1 MDVRDVVICGGG
13 PVGLMLACELQ
24 LAGVQAL
31 VVERL
36 HEIDP
41 TVKAGSVNV
50 PTAEAMYR
58 RGMLPALQ
66 EYQRLAF
73 EQMAAFRGGKRP
85 SGPPPAGHFAGI
97 MVSSAL
103 VDFADPDFRDAGPA
117 MSVFAVN
124 QQGVES
130 VLAAR
135 ALELGVE
142 FCRGT
147 QVTDF
152 DTDADGVTVYLSPA
166 NDQIVNNQTLSGPRD
181 HEPTVDSRRGDQ
193 LRDDGRIVNNRTV
206 DGTRGDERIVDN
218 RRGDEQR
225 GDNQRGDELRDGAL
239 AGGVRGG
246 ELVVDEGLVDSRC
259 GRWAVRAG
267 WLVGCDGGRSLV
279 RKLAGF
285 DFPGTEPAITGRQ
298 AIVDLHGAEGLKS
311 SWNYT
316 ATGLYAHGPVPGRVL
331 TVEFDGPPEDRDAP
345 ITADEIQG
353 SLRRVTGV
361 DVTVTAVHS
370 ATRFTDNARQ
380 VPSYRK
386 GRVLLAGDAAH
397 VHSPFGG
404 QGLNLGIGDA
414 VNLGWKL
421 AATIQGTA
429 PEGLLDTYTTERHP
443 VGAWVLDWTRAQIA
457 LMRTDFRTDALR
469 GVVKDLLETASGTT
483 YLAKKLSGVLH
494 RYPIEGDHE
503 LVGSGAPDF
512 EFADGTRL
520 GEELVDGK
528 SLLLDFA
535 DSAQLREIAAGHVR
549 VLTTKYA
556 GDLTGVL
563 IRPDGYVA
571 WAASNGTTDGLA
583 TALSTWTPQT

>member
-1 MDVRDVVICGGG
+1 MDNRDVVIAGGG
-13 PVGLMLACELQ
+13 PVGLMLACELA
-24 LAGVQAL
+24 LAGVDVL

-36 HEIDP
+36 REIDP
-41 TVKAGSVNV
+41 TIKAGSINV
-50 PTAEAMYR
+50 PTAEALYR

-66 EYQRLAF
+66 EYQQQAF
-73 EQMAAFRGGKRP
+73 EQMKAFRAGKGP

-97 MVSSAL
+97 MVSSAG
-103 VDFADPDFRDAGPA
+103 VHFDDPAFRDAGPA
-117 MSVFAVN
+117 RSVFAVG
-124 QQGVES
+124 QQAVES
-130 VLAAR
+130 ILGAR
-135 ALELGVE
+135 AAELGVE
-142 FCRGT
+142 VRRGT
-147 QVTDF
+147 EVTGF
-152 DTDADGVTVYLSPA
+152 DADDEGVTVRL
-166 NDQIVNNQTLSGPRD
+166 
-181 HEPTVDSRRGDQ
+181 GD
-193 LRDDGRIVNNRTV
+193 
-206 DGTRGDERIVDN
+206 
-218 RRGDEQR
+218 
-225 GDNQRGDELRDGAL
+225 
-239 AGGVRGG
+239 
-246 ELVVDEGLVDSRC
+246 VV
-259 GRWAVRAG
+259 VRAS

-285 DFPGTEPAITGRQ
+285 EFPGTEPAITGRQ
-298 AIVDLHGAEGLKS
+298 AIVDLESAEGLQR

-316 ATGLYAHGPVPGRVL
+316 PTGLYAHGPVPGRVL

-380 VPSYRK
+380 ATSYRT

-457 LMRTDFRTDALR
+457 LMRTDSRTAALR
-469 GVVKDLLETASGTT
+469 DVVTDLLRTADGST

-494 RYPIEGDHE
+494 RYPIAGEHE
-503 LVGSGAPDF
+503 LVGSAAPDF
-512 EFADGTRL
+512 EVADGTRL
-520 GEELVDGK
+520 GEYLSDGT
-528 SLLLDFA
+528 SLLLDLS
-535 DSAQLREIAAGHVR
+535 DSARLRELASGRVR
-549 VLTTKYA
+549 VLTTKYG

-571 WAASNGTTDGLA
+571 WAAADGAVAGLDE
-583 TALSTWTPQT
+583 ALSTWVPQIRS

>member
-1 MDVRDVVICGGG
+1 MDTKDVVIAGGG
-13 PVGLMLACELQ
+13 PVGLMLACELR
-24 LAGVQAL
+24 LAGLDVL

-36 HEIDP
+36 LEIDP
-41 TVKAGSVNV
+41 TIKAGSVNL
-50 PTAEAMYR
+50 PTAEAFYR

-66 EYQRLAF
+66 EVQRQAF
-73 EQMAAFRGGKRP
+73 EQMKAFRGGKGP

-97 MVSSAL
+97 MVSSAT
-103 VDFADPDFRDAGPA
+103 VDFEDPEFRDGGPA
-117 MSVFAVN
+117 VSVFAVS
-124 QQGVES
+124 QQAVES
-130 VLAAR
+130 VLGAR
-135 ALELGVE
+135 AAELGVE
-142 FCRGT
+142 IRRGT
-147 QVTDF
+147 EVTGF
-152 DTDADGVTVYLSPA
+152 DADDDGVTVKF
-166 NDQIVNNQTLSGPRD
+166 
-181 HEPTVDSRRGDQ
+181 
-193 LRDDGRIVNNRTV
+193 
-206 DGTRGDERIVDN
+206 DN
-218 RRGDEQR
+218 
-225 GDNQRGDELRDGAL
+225 
-239 AGGVRGG
+239 
-246 ELVVDEGLVDSRC
+246 SS
-259 GRWAVRAG
+259 VRAG

-298 AIVDLHGAEGLKS
+298 AMVDLEGAEGLRS

-316 ATGLYAHGPVPGRVL
+316 STGVYAHGPVPGRVL

-345 ITADEIQG
+345 ITAEEIQG

-380 VPSYRK
+380 ATSYRK

-443 VGAWVLDWTRAQIA
+443 VGEWVLDWTRAQIA
-457 LMRTDFRTDALR
+457 LMRTDFRTAALR
-469 GVVKDLLETASGTT
+469 SVVTDLLGTPSGST

-494 RYPIEGDHE
+494 RYAIDGEHE
-503 LVGSGAPDF
+503 LVGSVAPDF

-520 GEELVDGK
+520 GEHLSDGK
-528 SLLLDFA
+528 SLLLDFT
-535 DSAQLREIAAGHVR
+535 DSAPLRDVASGRVR
-549 VLTTKYA
+549 VLTTKYD
-556 GDLTGVL
+556 GELTGVL

-571 WAASNGTTDGLA
+571 WAAADGSSSGLDE
-583 TALSTWTPQT
+583 ALSTWVVAQSRS